1 MPTSLVKGIRQA
13 ARDQEA
19 ARLKRDSDVPSD
31 TTTPDEPP
39 VGNSARRILGNAPI
53 RYKLWAILVVPL
65 AAVVLF
71 ATLQISA
78 STADASSAQQV
89 QSLAKLGV
97 KVSALAHEL
106 QQERG
111 SGARL
116 LGSEDAADEFI
127 YESSYRAADSAISSY
142 REEKETLSGDQTQP
156 VLERL
161 GRVEEQLRGLTVLRR
176 SIVSGAIAQAQA
188 TFRYTTLI
196 SDLLAINE
204 AIAGATDDTAV
215 ADRVRATA
223 AFSRLKEFVSQEQ
236 AILTEV
242 LAAERF
248 EPGQYRNFINSLA
261 NQEAHLI
268 QFADAATPEQ
278 RALMDETLTRPLV
291 EDSTSLEQIAIR
303 SENAPKIDIGVRAWF
318 AATTKKINLL
328 RQVEIQ
334 LGRNVVSVS
343 GALRDDA
350 MKQSMINIGLVLLTL
365 IAALTISLMVARS
378 MVRPLIQLRS
388 SALEVAN
395 HSLPEVV
402 RRLRDT
408 DDTGPEVAGQR
419 PDTPGGVD
427 PELVQ
432 AVEIKSNDE
441 IGQVARAFNAVHLE
455 AVRVATEQA
464 QLRRSVST
472 MFVNLSRRSQLLVDR
487 LIRLI
492 DSLEQGEQD
501 PDRLSDLFKL
511 DHLATRMRR
520 NDENLLVLAGADAGR
535 RWNQPA
541 PLVDVLRAATA
552 EVEQYTRVRLGTVD
566 ESIEVAARAVNDV
579 VHLVAELL
587 ENATSF
593 SSPRTDVIVDARRV
607 GDQAIIE
614 IEDQGIGMSRQQMTE
629 LNERLTKPPV
639 FDVSVSRMMGLF
651 VVGRLANRHN
661 VKVML
666 RGASSGGT
674 LAIVTLSA
682 EVLNLSRFQRP
693 TLAGA
698 DQAQALP
705 AGTTIDSSVIESTT
719 TPAPAAVSGPP
730 AAPALPAGT
739 PSGSMFEKAAPKPV
753 ETPAAAAEPVREHRT
768 EPLPEPV
775 SPPAPGPS
783 SAAAAMAVLASQP
796 PSQVEHANGT
806 TTPQFLSSPSDPPSA
821 DPTIEMPLP
830 IFDAIESE
838 WFRSTAPAA
847 VGAETSQPSPLEVP
861 AAATGEAWPVEP
873 APYKADSAEA
883 EAAKP
888 APAGDAEQAEVETAP
903 SQAPAT
909 PLRTAAEKIA
919 ADKPAAEKVEHKDVP
934 APAAASQDATN
945 GAAVTGPGAGPAT
958 RGSEADRPSQLRQ
971 PAAGTSTGLPT
982 RQPGASEPIPAPGT
996 ERLVPAAAAS
1006 NGAAAA
1012 KAGTTPEARPA
1023 EQPAWSSPADLG
1035 WKAAQAVAEAKTEAS
1050 TPSGLPK
1057 RVPMANFVPGRVD
1070 QPAQRRAARPTTQ
1083 RSPDAVRGVLSSY
1096 RSGLEQGRQV
1106 TKARHSATGT
1116 ELDEQEE
1123 M

>member
-19 ARLKRDSDVPSD
+19 ARLSRDGDVPSEPS
-31 TTTPDEPP
+31 TPTPPDEPT
-39 VGNSARRILGNAPI
+39 GARRLLGNAPI

-65 AAVVLF
+65 AAVLLF
-71 ATLQISA
+71 ATLQINT

-89 QSLAKLGV
+89 QGLAKLGV
-97 KVSALAHEL
+97 KISALAHEL

-111 SGARL
+111 RAANL
-116 LGSEDAADEFI
+116 LGTHQPQDEFT
-127 YESSYRAADSAISSY
+127 YESQYRATDSAISSY
-142 REEKETLSGDQTQP
+142 RDEKDALSGDTADP
-156 VLERL
+156 VLDSL
-161 GRVEEQLRGLTVLRR
+161 NRVEDQLKSLTVLRR
-176 SIVSGAIAQAQA
+176 SIVSLAVPQGHA
-188 TFRYTTLI
+188 TFRYTTLV

-236 AILTEV
+236 AILFEV
-242 LAAERF
+242 LAEKRF
-248 EPGQYRNFINSLA
+248 QPGQYRDFINSLA
-261 NQEAHLI
+261 NQEAYLI
-268 QFADAATPEQ
+268 QFAANATPAQ
-278 RALMDETLTRPLV
+278 RKLMDETLTRALV
-291 EDSTSLEQIAIR
+291 EDSTRLEQVAIKG
-303 SENAPKIDIGVRAWF
+303 ENSPKLDIGEQSWF

-328 RQVEIQ
+328 RQVEVL
-334 LGRNVVSVS
+334 LGRDVVSVS

-365 IAALTISLMVARS
+365 VAALTISLLVARS
-378 MVRPLIQLRS
+378 MVRPLVQLRS

-408 DDTGPEVAGQR
+408 EDTSPEAAGQR

-566 ESIEVAARAVNDV
+566 ESIEVAARAVNDI

-682 EVLNLSRFQRP
+682 DVLNLSRFQRP

-698 DQAQALP
+698 DQAQPLP
-705 AGTTIDSSVIESTT
+705 AGTIDATVVESTT
-719 TPAPAAVSGPP
+719 GPVPITAQAARPALPPAPPARPASQPVSPAAPAAPAAERDNPFRQPPAQEKPAETRPEPAPAAAGLAGP
-730 AAPALPAGT
+730 T
-739 PSGSMFEKAAPKPV
+739 
-753 ETPAAAAEPVREHRT
+753 
-768 EPLPEPV
+768 
-775 SPPAPGPS
+775 

-796 PSQVEHANGT
+796 PVTVDKLANGAI
-806 TTPQFLSSPSDPPSA
+806 TPQFLSSPSDPPNA

-838 WFRSTAPAA
+838 WFRTN
-847 VGAETSQPSPLEVP
+847 
-861 AAATGEAWPVEP
+861 
-873 APYKADSAEA
+873 
-883 EAAKP
+883 
-888 APAGDAEQAEVETAP
+888 
-903 SQAPAT
+903 
-909 PLRTAAEKIA
+909 
-919 ADKPAAEKVEHKDVP
+919 VP
-934 APAAASQDATN
+934 APAPAAPAEEPAESIVPGSVAAKLGGAAPQEQTREPVAAEPAAASATEAPTAPAVEHEDMPAAAAASYDPNTN
-945 GAAVTGPGAGPAT
+945 GAAVTGPGASPAS
-958 RGSEADRPSQLRQ
+958 RGDEAGRSSQ
-971 PAAGTSTGLPT
+971 PISPLPV
-982 RQPGASEPIPAPGT
+982 RQPGASEPVPSVVA
-996 ERLVPAAAAS
+996 PAAAAPAPAPAEATPAPAAAAAS
-1006 NGAAAA
+1006 AANGAATPGNGTAA
-1012 KAGTTPEARPA
+1012 GSST
-1023 EQPAWSSPADLG
+1023 WNSPADAG
-1035 WKAAQAVAEAKTEAS
+1035 WRAAQAVAEAKIEES
-1050 TPSGLPK
+1050 TTSGLPK
-1057 RVPMANFVPGRVD
+1057 RVPMANFVPGRVES
-1070 QPAQRRAARPTTQ
+1070 QQRRPARPAAT

-1096 RSGLEQGRQV
+1096 RSGLEQGRQA
-1106 TKARHSATGT
+1106 TRSRHGVAT
-1116 ELDEQEE
+1116 EVDEQEE

>member
-1 MPTSLVKGIRQA
+1 
-13 ARDQEA
+13 
-19 ARLKRDSDVPSD
+19 
-31 TTTPDEPP
+31 
-39 VGNSARRILGNAPI
+39 
-53 RYKLWAILVVPL
+53 VVPL
-65 AAVVLF
+65 AAVLLF
-71 ATLQISA
+71 ATLQINA
-78 STADASSAQQV
+78 STAEASSAQQV
-89 QSLAKLGV
+89 QGLAKLGV
-97 KVSALAHEL
+97 KISALAHEL

-111 SGARL
+111 RAANL
-116 LGSEDAADEFI
+116 LGSHASADEFT
-127 YESSYRAADSAISSY
+127 YESQYRATDSAISSY
-142 REEKETLSGDQTQP
+142 REEKDALSGDTAAP
-156 VLERL
+156 VLDSL
-161 GRVEEQLRGLTVLRR
+161 SRVEEQLRSLTVLRR
-176 SIVSGAIAQAQA
+176 SIVSQAVAQAQA

-204 AIAGATDDTAV
+204 AIADATDDTSV

-223 AFSRLKEFVSQEQ
+223 AFSRLKEFVSQEE
-236 AILTEV
+236 AILFEV
-242 LAAERF
+242 LAEGKF
-248 EPGQYRNFINSLA
+248 QPGQYRDFINSLA
-261 NQEAHLI
+261 NQEAHLV
-268 QFADAATPEQ
+268 QFAASATPEQ
-278 RALMDETLTRPLV
+278 RKLMDQTLTRPLV
-291 EDSTSLEQIAIR
+291 EDSTRLEQIAIKG
-303 SENAPKIDIGVRAWF
+303 ENATKLDIGERSWF
-318 AATTKKINLL
+318 AAMTKKINLL

-334 LGRNVVSVS
+334 LGRNVVNVS

-350 MKQSMINIGLVLLTL
+350 MRQSMINIGLVLLTL
-365 IAALTISLMVARS
+365 VAALTISLLVARS
-378 MVRPLIQLRS
+378 MVRPLVQLRS

-408 DDTGPEVAGQR
+408 EDAGPEAAGQR
-419 PDTPGGVD
+419 LDSPGGVD

-492 DSLEQGEQD
+492 DNLEQGEQD

-552 EVEQYTRVRLGTVD
+552 EVEQYTRVRLGSVD
-566 ESIEVAARAVNDV
+566 ESIEVAARAVNDI

-693 TLAGA
+693 ALAGA
-698 DQAQALP
+698 DQPQALP
-705 AGTTIDSSVIESTT
+705 AGSTVDSTVVESTS
-719 TPAPAAVSGPP
+719 PAAVSGPP
-730 AAPALPAGT
+730 AAPALPAGS
-739 PSGSMFEKAAPKPV
+739 PFEPPAQRPAAEKPAAPEAPAPAEAPAAKAA
-753 ETPAAAAEPVREHRT
+753 ETRPEPAPAAG
-768 EPLPEPV
+768 
-775 SPPAPGPS
+775 PAGPS
-783 SAAAAMAVLASQP
+783 TAAAAMAVLSSQP
-796 PSQVEHANGT
+796 SNVDRTNGT
-806 TTPQFLSSPSDPPSA
+806 PTPQFLSSPSDPPST
-821 DPTIEMPLP
+821 DPTVEMPLP

-838 WFRSTAPAA
+838 WFRTKRASMAPPEPTPAEPAA
-847 VGAETSQPSPLEVP
+847 TMAESAPVAKPAARAAEATAAEQPASP
-861 AAATGEAWPVEP
+861 AAAKAQP
-873 APYKADSAEA
+873 ARPA
-883 EAAKP
+883 AAKIE
-888 APAGDAEQAEVETAP
+888 ATDANAV
-903 SQAPAT
+903 
-909 PLRTAAEKIA
+909 
-919 ADKPAAEKVEHKDVP
+919 
-934 APAAASQDATN
+934 PAAASQDPTTN
-945 GAAVTGPGAGPAT
+945 GAAVTGAGASEAG
-958 RGSEADRPSQLRQ
+958 RENEADRYSRLHSPAPSA
-971 PAAGTSTGLPT
+971 PSLPT
-982 RQPGASEPIPAPGT
+982 RQPGATEPPAPARPAT
-996 ERLVPAAAAS
+996 PQVPPAAAARARP
-1006 NGAAAA
+1006 AAQRPDADRLVPTA
-1012 KAGTTPEARPA
+1012 SAGTTSSTGNSASAA
-1023 EQPAWSSPADLG
+1023 EPPSWKSAADAG
-1035 WKAAQAVAEAKTEAS
+1035 WQAAQAAAEAKVEGS

-1057 RVPMANFVPGRVD
+1057 RVPMANFVPGRVE
-1070 QPAQRRAARPTTQ
+1070 PSAQRRPARPTPQ

-1096 RSGLEQGRQV
+1096 RSGLEQGRQA
-1106 TKARHSATGT
+1106 TRARHAVAT
-1116 ELDEQEE
+1116 EVDEQEE

>member
-1 MPTSLVKGIRQA
+1 MPASLVKGIRQA

-19 ARLKRDSDVPSD
+19 ARLDRDNDVPSE
-31 TTTPDEPP
+31 TTTPTPDEPR
-39 VGNSARRILGNAPI
+39 GARRLLGNAPI

-65 AAVVLF
+65 AAVLLF
-71 ATLQISA
+71 ATLQINT
-78 STADASSAQQV
+78 STAEASSAQQV
-89 QSLAKLGV
+89 QGLAKLGV
-97 KVSALAHEL
+97 KITALAHEL

-111 SGARL
+111 RAASL
-116 LGSEDAADEFI
+116 LLSKQRTEEFA
-127 YESSYRAADSAISSY
+127 YESQYRATDSAVSAY
-142 REEKETLSGDQTQP
+142 RDEKDALSGDTADP

-161 GRVEEQLRGLTVLRR
+161 NRVEEQLRNLTQLRR
-176 SIVSGAIAQAQA
+176 NIISDAIPQGQAA
-188 TFRYTTLI
+188 FRYTTLV

-204 AIAGATDDTAV
+204 AIADASDDKAV

-236 AILTEV
+236 AIILEV
-242 LAAERF
+242 LTKKKF
-248 EPGQYRNFINSLA
+248 QPGQYRDFINSLA
-261 NQEAHLI
+261 NQEANLT
-268 QFADAATPEQ
+268 QFAASATRGQ
-278 RALMDETLTRPLV
+278 RQLMDQTLTRALV
-291 EDSTSLEQIAIR
+291 EDSTRLEQIAVKG
-303 SENAPKIDIGVRAWF
+303 ENAQNLEIGQQNWF

-328 RQVEIQ
+328 RQVEVL
-334 LGRNVVSVS
+334 LGRDVVSVS
-343 GALRDDA
+343 GSLRDDA
-350 MKQSMINIGLVLLTL
+350 MKQSMINIGLVLLAL
-365 IAALTISLMVARS
+365 VAALAISLLVARS
-378 MVRPLIQLRS
+378 MVRPLVQLRS

-408 DDTGPEVAGQR
+408 EEAGPEVAGQR

-566 ESIEVAARAVNDV
+566 ESIEVAARAVNDI

-661 VKVML
+661 VKVIL

-693 TLAGA
+693 ALSGA
-698 DQAQALP
+698 DQAQPLPAGQDTANTAITAPIAPPALP
-705 AGTTIDSSVIESTT
+705 A
-719 TPAPAAVSGPP
+719 A
-730 AAPALPAGT
+730 AAPALP
-739 PSGSMFEKAAPKPV
+739 PAPVAPPV
-753 ETPAAAAEPVREHRT
+753 EMPAATVIEHEPESITRSEPAA
-768 EPLPEPV
+768 
-775 SPPAPGPS
+775 PPAPAQPAAPQPVAADRPT
-783 SAAAAMAVLASQP
+783 SAAAAMAVLSSKP
-796 PSQVEHANGT
+796 PAPVDGPVNGT
-806 TTPQFLSSPSDPPSA
+806 TTPQFLSSPSDPPNA

-838 WFRSTAPAA
+838 WFRTSAAAAAAPVPTPTVEPVTADTTPDVTAKAEPIKDTVPDEIEATETPAAPAA
-847 VGAETSQPSPLEVP
+847 SQ
-861 AAATGEAWPVEP
+861 
-873 APYKADSAEA
+873 
-883 EAAKP
+883 
-888 APAGDAEQAEVETAP
+888 
-903 SQAPAT
+903 
-909 PLRTAAEKIA
+909 
-919 ADKPAAEKVEHKDVP
+919 
-934 APAAASQDATN
+934 N
-945 GAAVTGPGAGPAT
+945 GAAVTGPGASPAS
-958 RGSEADRPSQLRQ
+958 RGDDAVRPS
-971 PAAGTSTGLPT
+971 PLPT
-982 RQPGASEPIPAPGT
+982 RTPGISDLPVRQPGASEPMPNLGGPRDPAPAQAPAPAPAPAAPAPP
-996 ERLVPAAAAS
+996 VAPAAAAAS
-1006 NGAAAA
+1006 ANG
-1012 KAGTTPEARPA
+1012 TA
-1023 EQPAWSSPADLG
+1023 ERSSTWSSPADAG
-1035 WKAAQAVAEAKTEAS
+1035 WKAAQAAAETKPEAS
-1050 TPSGLPK
+1050 TTSGLPK
-1057 RVPMANFVPGRVD
+1057 RVPMANFVPGRVESS
-1070 QPAQRRAARPTTQ
+1070 QQRRPARPAAT

-1096 RSGLEQGRQV
+1096 RSGLEQGRQ
-1106 TKARHSATGT
+1106 ASRSRHSAVAT
-1116 ELDEQEE
+1116 EVTEQEE

>member
-1 MPTSLVKGIRQA
+1 VPTSLAKGIRQA

-19 ARLKRDSDVPSD
+19 ARLNRDNDVSPEPS
-31 TTTPDEPP
+31 TPTTPEEQQPS
-39 VGNSARRILGNAPI
+39 SARRLLGNAPI

-65 AAVVLF
+65 AAVLLF
-71 ATLQISA
+71 ATLQINT

-89 QSLAKLGV
+89 QGLAKLGV
-97 KVSALAHEL
+97 KISALAHEL

-111 SGARL
+111 RAANL
-116 LGSEDAADEFI
+116 LGSKKNSDEFT
-127 YESSYRAADSAISSY
+127 YESQYRATDSAISSY
-142 REEKETLSGDQTQP
+142 RDEKDGLSGDTASP
-156 VLERL
+156 VLESL
-161 GRVEEQLRGLTVLRR
+161 NRVEEQLRNLTILRR
-176 SIVSGAIAQAQA
+176 SIVSQAVPQGQA
-188 TFRYTTLI
+188 TFRYSTLI

-204 AIAGATDDTAV
+204 AIAGNTDDTAV

-236 AILTEV
+236 AILFEV
-242 LAAERF
+242 LTAERF
-248 EPGQYRNFINSLA
+248 LPGQYRDFINSLA
-261 NQEAHLI
+261 NQEAYLT
-268 QFADAATPEQ
+268 QFAANATPGQ
-278 RALMDETLTRPLV
+278 RKLMDQTLTRALV
-291 EDSTSLEQIAIR
+291 EDSTRLEQIAIK
-303 SENAPKIDIGVRAWF
+303 SENAPKVDIGSDSWF

-328 RQVEIQ
+328 RQVEIL
-334 LGRNVVSVS
+334 LGRDVVSVS
-343 GALRDDA
+343 GAKRDDA

-365 IAALTISLMVARS
+365 VAALTISLLVARS
-378 MVRPLIQLRS
+378 MVRPLVQLRS

-402 RRLRDT
+402 RRLRDSE
-408 DDTGPEVAGQR
+408 DAPETAGQR

-566 ESIEVAARAVNDV
+566 ESIEVAARAVNDI

-693 TLAGA
+693 ALSGA

-705 AGTTIDSSVIESTT
+705 AGSTAD
-719 TPAPAAVSGPP
+719 APAAPPITVTAERVQAELPPAQQPTQQVSAPPFQAAPVPAPPQPEKPVEARPEP
-730 AAPALPAGT
+730 AAPAA
-739 PSGSMFEKAAPKPV
+739 
-753 ETPAAAAEPVREHRT
+753 PAAQARPT
-768 EPLPEPV
+768 
-775 SPPAPGPS
+775 
-783 SAAAAMAVLASQP
+783 SAAAAMAVLSSKPPVSVDQP
-796 PSQVEHANGT
+796 ANGSP
-806 TTPQFLSSPSDPPSA
+806 TPQFLSSPSDPPSA

-838 WFRSTAPAA
+838 WFRAKSPTPAPESEPAAQTKPQVAEPAKVEAPVATAPTKATATEPDTNGAAVGGPGANRTEDAGRTGQLPPQAAPELPVRRPGASEPLPTLNPNRLSPAASAPPTPAPVTPAPAPAQAPAA
-847 VGAETSQPSPLEVP
+847 QP
-861 AAATGEAWPVEP
+861 
-873 APYKADSAEA
+873 
-883 EAAKP
+883 P
-888 APAGDAEQAEVETAP
+888 APAA
-903 SQAPAT
+903 
-909 PLRTAAEKIA
+909 
-919 ADKPAAEKVEHKDVP
+919 P
-934 APAAASQDATN
+934 APAAAAATN
-945 GAAVTGPGAGPAT
+945 GT
-958 RGSEADRPSQLRQ
+958 
-971 PAAGTSTGLPT
+971 
-982 RQPGASEPIPAPGT
+982 
-996 ERLVPAAAAS
+996 
-1006 NGAAAA
+1006 GAAAQA
-1012 KAGTTPEARPA
+1012 PESGTWVSAADAGWR
-1023 EQPAWSSPADLG
+1023 
-1035 WKAAQAVAEAKTEAS
+1035 AAQAVAESTPDVS

-1057 RVPMANFVPGRVD
+1057 RVPMANFVPGRVE
-1070 QPAQRRAARPTTQ
+1070 QSQQRRPARPAAT

-1096 RSGLEQGRQV
+1096 RSGLEQGRQ
-1106 TKARHSATGT
+1106 ASRSRHSAVATDV
-1116 ELDEQEE
+1116 DEQEE

>member
-1 MPTSLVKGIRQA
+1 
-13 ARDQEA
+13 
-19 ARLKRDSDVPSD
+19 
-31 TTTPDEPP
+31 
-39 VGNSARRILGNAPI
+39 
-53 RYKLWAILVVPL
+53 
-65 AAVVLF
+65 
-71 ATLQISA
+71 
-78 STADASSAQQV
+78 
-89 QSLAKLGV
+89 
-97 KVSALAHEL
+97 
-106 QQERG
+106 
-111 SGARL
+111 
-116 LGSEDAADEFI
+116 
-127 YESSYRAADSAISSY
+127 
-142 REEKETLSGDQTQP
+142 
-156 VLERL
+156 
-161 GRVEEQLRGLTVLRR
+161 
-176 SIVSGAIAQAQA
+176 
-188 TFRYTTLI
+188 
-196 SDLLAINE
+196 
-204 AIAGATDDTAV
+204 
-215 ADRVRATA
+215 
-223 AFSRLKEFVSQEQ
+223 
-236 AILTEV
+236 
-242 LAAERF
+242 
-248 EPGQYRNFINSLA
+248 
-261 NQEAHLI
+261 
-268 QFADAATPEQ
+268 
-278 RALMDETLTRPLV
+278 MDNTLTRPLV
-291 EDSTSLEQIAIR
+291 EDSTKLEQIAIR
-303 SENAPKIDIGVRAWF
+303 GENAQQLDIGERAWF

-343 GALRDDA
+343 GTLRDDA

-402 RRLRDT
+402 RRLRDN
-408 DDTGPEVAGQR
+408 DDTGPDVAGQR

-566 ESIEVAARAVNDV
+566 ETIEVAARAVNDV

-705 AGTTIDSSVIESTT
+705 AAPTIDSDVVESTT
-719 TPAPAAVSGPP
+719 MPAAPAAL
-730 AAPALPAGT
+730 AAPTAQPALPAGA
-739 PSGSMFEKAAPKPV
+739 PSGVSMFERANRPPV
-753 ETPAAAAEPVREHRT
+753 EPAPPADEPSSDNAT
-768 EPLPEPV
+768 QPIPEPA
-775 SPPAPGPS
+775 PARATGPS
-783 SAAAAMAVLASQP
+783 SAAAAMAVLASKQP
-796 PSQVEHANGT
+796 ADVEHANGT
-806 TTPQFLSSPSDPPSA
+806 TTPQFLSSPSDPPNA

-838 WFRSTAPAA
+838 WFRSTATTPEAAGTESSTPAP
-847 VGAETSQPSPLEVP
+847 VDVK
-861 AAATGEAWPVEP
+861 AAEAWPVEP
-873 APYKADSAEA
+873 APYEPDAVLTSTSPLSSAPAPA
-883 EAAKP
+883 EAAKVDAAKAEP
-888 APAGDAEQAEVETAP
+888 EAPAAEPIDDDKPVAP
-903 SQAPAT
+903 PY
-909 PLRTAAEKIA
+909 
-919 ADKPAAEKVEHKDVP
+919 KPAAVRPAGERAVPTDVP
-934 APAAASQDATN
+934 APAAASHDATN
-945 GAAVTGPGAGPAT
+945 GAAVSGPGTSPAE
-958 RGSEADRPSQLRQ
+958 RGDEADRPSQFRQ

-982 RQPGASEPIPAPGT
+982 RQPGKSEPIPISAARAAGT
-996 ERLVPAAAAS
+996 GGFSVERSRSAS
-1006 NGAAAA
+1006 NARRSASNGGAAAA
-1012 KAGTTPEARPA
+1012 MANGGTTPSNGASEAKPA
-1023 EQPAWSSPADLG
+1023 DQPAWVSPADAG
-1035 WKAAQAVAEAKTEAS
+1035 WKAAQAVADAKVEAS

-1070 QPAQRRAARPTTQ
+1070 QPAQRRAARPTTH

>member
-1 MPTSLVKGIRQA
+1 
-13 ARDQEA
+13 
-19 ARLKRDSDVPSD
+19 
-31 TTTPDEPP
+31 
-39 VGNSARRILGNAPI
+39 
-53 RYKLWAILVVPL
+53 VVPL
-65 AAVVLF
+65 AAVLLF
-71 ATLQISA
+71 ATLQINA
-78 STADASSAQQV
+78 STAEASSAQQV
-89 QSLAKLGV
+89 QGLAKLGV
-97 KVSALAHEL
+97 KISALAHEL

-111 SGARL
+111 RAANL
-116 LGSEDAADEFI
+116 LGSRKSADEFT
-127 YESSYRAADSAISSY
+127 YESQYRATDSAISSY
-142 REEKETLSGDQTQP
+142 REEKDALSGDTAAP
-156 VLERL
+156 VLDSL
-161 GRVEEQLRGLTVLRR
+161 SRVEEQLRSLTVLRR
-176 SIVSGAIAQAQA
+176 SIVSQAVAQAQA

-204 AIAGATDDTAV
+204 AIADATDDTSV

-223 AFSRLKEFVSQEQ
+223 AFSRLKEFVSQEE
-236 AILTEV
+236 AILFEV
-242 LAAERF
+242 LAEGKF
-248 EPGQYRNFINSLA
+248 QPGQYRDFINSLA
-261 NQEAHLI
+261 NQEAHLV
-268 QFADAATPEQ
+268 QFAASATPEQ
-278 RALMDETLTRPLV
+278 RKLMDQTLTRPLV
-291 EDSTSLEQIAIR
+291 EDSTRLEQIAIKG
-303 SENAPKIDIGVRAWF
+303 ENATKLDIGERSWF
-318 AATTKKINLL
+318 AAMTKKINLL

-334 LGRNVVSVS
+334 LGRNVVNVS

-350 MKQSMINIGLVLLTL
+350 MRQSMVNIGLVLLTL
-365 IAALTISLMVARS
+365 VAALTISLLVARS
-378 MVRPLIQLRS
+378 MVRPLVQLRS

-408 DDTGPEVAGQR
+408 EDAGPEAAGQR
-419 PDTPGGVD
+419 PADSPGGVD

-492 DSLEQGEQD
+492 DNLEQGEQD

-552 EVEQYTRVRLGTVD
+552 EVEQYTRVRLGSVD
-566 ESIEVAARAVNDV
+566 ESIEVAARAVNDI

-698 DQAQALP
+698 DQPQALP
-705 AGTTIDSSVIESTT
+705 AGSTIDSTVVE
-719 TPAPAAVSGPP
+719 PASPAAVSGPP
-730 AAPALPAGT
+730 AAPALPAGS
-739 PSGSMFEKAAPKPV
+739 PFEPPAQRPAEEKPAAPKAPAPA
-753 ETPAAAAEPVREHRT
+753 EAAAAKPAETR
-768 EPLPEPV
+768 PEPA
-775 SPPAPGPS
+775 PAAGPAGPS
-783 SAAAAMAVLASQP
+783 TAAAAMAVLSSQP
-796 PSQVEHANGT
+796 SAVDRTNGT
-806 TTPQFLSSPSDPPSA
+806 PTPQFLSSPSDPASA
-821 DPTIEMPLP
+821 DPTVEMPLP

-838 WFRSTAPAA
+838 WFRTKRASMEPPEPTTA
-847 VGAETSQPSPLEVP
+847 E
-861 AAATGEAWPVEP
+861 AAATMAE
-873 APYKADSAEA
+873 SAR
-883 EAAKP
+883 AAKP
-888 APAGDAEQAEVETAP
+888 AARAP
-903 SQAPAT
+903 EP
-909 PLRTAAEKIA
+909 TAAGQPASPAKA
-919 ADKPAAEKVEHKDVP
+919 QPARPAAARTEATDATAV
-934 APAAASQDATN
+934 PAAASQDPTTN
-945 GAAVTGPGAGPAT
+945 GAAVTGAGAGEAG
-958 RGSEADRPSQLRQ
+958 RENEADRYSRLHSPAPSA
-971 PAAGTSTGLPT
+971 PGLPT
-982 RQPGASEPIPAPGT
+982 RQPGASEPSAPARPAT
-996 ERLVPAAAAS
+996 PPVAPAAAAPATP
-1006 NGAAAA
+1006 AAQRPDVDRLVPTAS
-1012 KAGTTPEARPA
+1012 AGTTGSTGNGTAAA
-1023 EQPAWSSPADLG
+1023 EPPSWKSAADAG
-1035 WKAAQAVAEAKTEAS
+1035 WQAAQAAAEAQAEAS

-1057 RVPMANFVPGRVD
+1057 RVPMANFVPGRVE
-1070 QPAQRRAARPTTQ
+1070 PSAQRRPARPTPQ

-1096 RSGLEQGRQV
+1096 RSGLEQGRQA
-1106 TKARHSATGT
+1106 TRARHAVAT
-1116 ELDEQEE
+1116 EVDEQEE

>member
-1 MPTSLVKGIRQA
+1 
-13 ARDQEA
+13 
-19 ARLKRDSDVPSD
+19 VPSD
-31 TTTPDEPP
+31 IATPDEPI
-39 VGNSARRILGNAPI
+39 VGGGARRLLGNAPI

-78 STADASSAQQV
+78 STAEASSAQQV
-89 QSLAKLGV
+89 QALAKLGV
-97 KVSALAHEL
+97 KISALAHEL

-111 SGARL
+111 QAARL
-116 LGSEDAADEFI
+116 LGSQKPSEEFT
-127 YESSYRAADSAISSY
+127 YESQYRATDSAISSY
-142 REEKETLSGDQTQP
+142 RDEKDALSGDQSEP
-156 VLERL
+156 VVERL

-176 SIVSGAIAQAQA
+176 SIVNGVVAQAQA

-204 AIAGATDDTAV
+204 AIAGATDDTSV

-236 AILTEV
+236 AILFEV
-242 LAAERF
+242 LTAQKF
-248 EPGQYRNFINSLA
+248 EAGQYRNFINSLA

-291 EDSTSLEQIAIR
+291 EDSTKLEQTAIR
-303 SENAPKIDIGVRAWF
+303 GENATKLDIGERNWF

-402 RRLRDT
+402 RRLRDSE
-408 DDTGPEVAGQR
+408 DTAPEVAGQR

-705 AGTTIDSSVIESTT
+705 AAATIDSSVVESTT
-719 TPAPAAVSGPP
+719 TPAPVGLAGPP
-730 AAPALPAGT
+730 AQPALPAGA
-739 PSGSMFEKAAPKPV
+739 PSGVSMFEKAARKPA
-753 ETPAAAAEPVREHRT
+753 EAAPTADAKPAAPPAKEHPT
-768 EPLPEPV
+768 EPLPEPA
-775 SPPAPGPS
+775 SAQASGLGGPS
-783 SAAAAMAVLASQP
+783 SAAAAMALLASQP
-796 PSQVEHANGT
+796 PVDVEHANGT

-838 WFRSTAPAA
+838 WFRSSKPVPTTADAETAAPEATAPP
-847 VGAETSQPSPLEVP
+847 AEPKVSEP
-861 AAATGEAWPVEP
+861 WPVEP
-873 APYKADSAEA
+873 KPYKAE
-883 EAAKP
+883 P
-888 APAGDAEQAEVETAP
+888 APAAAAPAEAKADVEPEVKATEKTSAAEPPTAPARPAAKQAEPTDA
-903 SQAPAT
+903 
-909 PLRTAAEKIA
+909 
-919 ADKPAAEKVEHKDVP
+919 P
-934 APAAASQDATN
+934 APAAASQEATN
-945 GAAVTGPGAGPAT
+945 GAAVTKPGASPAD
-958 RGSEADRPSQLRQ
+958 RGDETDRPSQLRQ
-971 PAAGTSTGLPT
+971 PAAGATPTGLPT
-982 RQPGASEPIPAPGT
+982 RQPGASEPIPASGT

-1006 NGAAAA
+1006 AGNGVAAAANGGSTPSNGAAET
-1012 KAGTTPEARPA
+1012 KPA
-1023 EQPAWSSPADLG
+1023 EPAWASPADAG
-1035 WKAAQAVAEAKTEAS
+1035 WKAAQAVAAAKVEAS

>member
-1 MPTSLVKGIRQA
+1 VPTSLAKGIRQA

-19 ARLKRDSDVPSD
+19 ARLNRDNDVSPEPS
-31 TTTPDEPP
+31 TPTTPEELQPS
-39 VGNSARRILGNAPI
+39 SARRLLGNAPI

-65 AAVVLF
+65 AAVLLF
-71 ATLQISA
+71 ATLQINT

-89 QSLAKLGV
+89 QGLAKLGV
-97 KVSALAHEL
+97 KISALAHEL

-111 SGARL
+111 RAANL
-116 LGSEDAADEFI
+116 LGSKKNSDEFT
-127 YESSYRAADSAISSY
+127 YESQYRATDSAISSY
-142 REEKETLSGDQTQP
+142 RDEKDGLSGDTASP
-156 VLERL
+156 VLESL
-161 GRVEEQLRGLTVLRR
+161 NRVEEQLRNLTILRR
-176 SIVSGAIAQAQA
+176 SIVSQAVPQGQA
-188 TFRYTTLI
+188 TFRYSTLI

-204 AIAGATDDTAV
+204 AIAGNTDDTAV

-236 AILTEV
+236 AILFEV
-242 LAAERF
+242 LTAGRF
-248 EPGQYRNFINSLA
+248 LPGQYRDFINSLA
-261 NQEAHLI
+261 NQEAYLT
-268 QFADAATPEQ
+268 QFAANATPGQ
-278 RALMDETLTRPLV
+278 RKLMDQTLTRALV
-291 EDSTSLEQIAIR
+291 EDSTRLEQIAIK
-303 SENAPKIDIGVRAWF
+303 SENAPKVDIGSDSWF

-328 RQVEIQ
+328 RQVEIL
-334 LGRNVVSVS
+334 LGRDVVSVS
-343 GALRDDA
+343 GTKRDDA

-365 IAALTISLMVARS
+365 IAALTISLLVARS
-378 MVRPLIQLRS
+378 MVRPLVQLRS

-408 DDTGPEVAGQR
+408 EDTPETAGQR
-419 PDTPGGVD
+419 PDAPGGVD

-566 ESIEVAARAVNDV
+566 ESIEVAARAVNDI

-693 TLAGA
+693 ALSGA

-705 AGTTIDSSVIESTT
+705 AGSTAD
-719 TPAPAAVSGPP
+719 APAAPPITVTAERVPVELPP
-730 AAPALPAGT
+730 AQQPTQQVSAPPYQAEPTPAR
-739 PSGSMFEKAAPKPV
+739 PEPEKPV
-753 ETPAAAAEPVREHRT
+753 EPR
-768 EPLPEPV
+768 PEP
-775 SPPAPGPS
+775 APVAQARPT
-783 SAAAAMAVLASQP
+783 SAAAAMAVLSSKPPVSVDQP
-796 PSQVEHANGT
+796 ANGSP
-806 TTPQFLSSPSDPPSA
+806 TPQFLSSPSDPPNA

-838 WFRSTAPAA
+838 WFRTKSSTPAPESEPAAQTKPQVAEPAKVEKPATAKPAATAKEPDTIGAA
-847 VGAETSQPSPLEVP
+847 VGGPGANRTEDAGRTGQFQP
-861 AAATGEAWPVEP
+861 
-873 APYKADSAEA
+873 
-883 EAAKP
+883 
-888 APAGDAEQAEVETAP
+888 
-903 SQAPAT
+903 
-909 PLRTAAEKIA
+909 
-919 ADKPAAEKVEHKDVP
+919 P
-934 APAAASQDATN
+934 APAAPELPVRRP
-945 GAAVTGPGAGPAT
+945 GAA
-958 RGSEADRPSQLRQ
+958 
-971 PAAGTSTGLPT
+971 
-982 RQPGASEPIPAPGT
+982 EPIPTPNPTRLSPAASATPTPTPVTPAPAPAQAPAAQT
-996 ERLVPAAAAS
+996 PAPAASAPAAPAAAAAT
-1006 NGAAAA
+1006 NGTAAATQA
-1012 KAGTTPEARPA
+1012 PESGAWVSAADAGWR
-1023 EQPAWSSPADLG
+1023 
-1035 WKAAQAVAEAKTEAS
+1035 AAQAVAESTPDVS

-1057 RVPMANFVPGRVD
+1057 RVPMANFVPGRVE
-1070 QPAQRRAARPTTQ
+1070 QSQQRRPARPAAT

-1096 RSGLEQGRQV
+1096 RSGLEQGRQ
-1106 TKARHSATGT
+1106 ASRSRHSAVATDV
-1116 ELDEQEE
+1116 DEQEE